1 MVRIFGGIEMAFR
14 ALAVCAALLLSA
26 PVGAQ
31 PATGSDAADPAALQA
46 AADYGAGI
54 APLIQ
59 DATALMSEMIELSGR
74 YLRGFTDVKAY
85 AADREALSAD
95 HQTLRA
101 RVAGLQA
108 KAAATPEPASGPHAA
123 RGAELKRYVLKFSAD
138 MAEMQAALDRLPAL
152 VDDEDAE
159 GFDAARGVLF
169 RYSTNALRAENALL
183 TTSQLS
189 APIGHPEYH
198 LIEAI
203 KNGNSVVA
211 GLLDLNL
218 AAVAGERDGL
228 DGAAEEIAAHHKGIG
243 VSLDAAGALADTLKR
258 TLAAQGPAL
267 NAQIAAF
274 IGAYRTAFEIERR
287 IADALGGYVPIAR
300 KVASGADPAKF
311 KKRLDKIG
319 VKVESLVAERQVAL
333 RNKQSAAIALVSAAK
348 SPGGR

>member
-1 MVRIFGGIEMAFR
+1 MGLRAF
-14 ALAVCAALLLSA
+14 ALCAALLLSA

-31 PATGSDAADPAALQA
+31 PATGGDAADPSALQA
-46 AADYGAGI
+46 NADYGAGI

-59 DATALMSEMIELSGR
+59 DATALMSEIIELSSR

-101 RVAGLQA
+101 RVAALQA
-108 KAAATPEPASGPHAA
+108 KAAATPDPASGPYAA
-123 RGAELKRYVLKFSAD
+123 RGAELKRYIQKFSAD
-138 MAEMQAALDRLPAL
+138 IAEMQAALDRLPAL

-169 RYSTNALRAENALL
+169 LYSTNAIRAENALL

-211 GLLDLNL
+211 GLLDLNQ

-228 DGAAEEIAAHHKGIG
+228 DDAAEEIAAHHNGIG
-243 VSLDAAGALADTLKR
+243 VSLDAAGALAGTLEK
-258 TLAAQGPAL
+258 TLAAQSPAL
-267 NAQIAAF
+267 NAEIAAF
-274 IGAYRTAFEIERR
+274 IGAYRKAFEIEKR
-287 IADALGGYVPIAR
+287 IGRALGGYVPIAR
-300 KVASGADPAKF
+300 KVAGGAEPSGF

-319 VKVESLVAERQVAL
+319 AEVEALVAERQVAL
-333 RNKQSAAIALVSAAK
+333 RNKQSAAIALVNAAK
-348 SPGGR
+348 P